1 MESRKMNINDKSKQR
16 ENTLADIT
24 KSINYCSMGL
34 LVTSPNNVEECTRWK
49 DKRDI
54 LEEALKIMVEMP
66 VI

>member
-1 MESRKMNINDKSKQR
+1 MNIKDKSKQR

-34 LVTSPNNVEECTRWK
+34 LVTSPNNVEECTKWK

-54 LEEALKIMVEMP
+54 LEEALKIMVEMS

>member
-1 MESRKMNINDKSKQR
+1 MNIKDKRKQR
-16 ENTLADIT
+16 ENTLAYIN

-34 LVTSPNNVEECTRWK
+34 LVTSPNNVEECTKWK
-49 DKRDI
+49 GKKDI

>member
-1 MESRKMNINDKSKQR
+1 MSINDKRKIR

-34 LVTSPNNVEECTRWK
+34 LVTSPNNVGECTKWK
-49 DKRDI
+49 DKKDI
-54 LEEALKIMVEMP
+54 LEEALKILVEMP

>member
-1 MESRKMNINDKSKQR
+1 MNIKDKRKQR
-16 ENTLADIT
+16 ENTLAYIN

-34 LVTSPNNVEECTRWK
+34 LVTSPNNVEECTKWK
-49 DKRDI
+49 DKRGI

>member
-1 MESRKMNINDKSKQR
+1 MSINDKRKIR

-24 KSINYCSMGL
+24 KSINYCSNRL
-34 LVTSPNNVEECTRWK
+34 LVTDPDNCTECTKWK
-49 DKRDI
+49 DKKNI